1 MEHAIVSRD
10 EWVEARKTLLEREA
24 SLLELRYAINEQRRA
39 LPWVRI
45 EKEYVF
51 EGPDGP
57 VTLLDL
63 FAGRSQL
70 IVQHIMFGPDWDA
83 ACPYC
88 SFSLDHISAALV
100 HLENH
105 DTTFVGVSRA
115 PYAKIRGYHARMGW
129 PFRWVSSFGNDFNFD
144 FKVSFTPEQIASGD
158 GGYNYSDEPIG
169 MEELPGASVFTR
181 NAAGEV
187 FHTYSEYGQ
196 TGEDKQTANMLLD
209 MTPTGRDL
217 LDAAEHPIDWIRR
230 HDEYVH
236 QPESH
241 APERTTIPVVSGGSS
256 ECGCRN

>member
-1 MEHAIVSRD
+1 MEHAIVSPD
-10 EWVEARKTLLEREA
+10 EWVAARTALLERENA
-24 SLLELRYAINEQRRA
+24 LLELRYAVNEQRRA

-45 EKEYVF
+45 DKEYVF
-51 EGPDGP
+51 EGLDGP

-63 FAGRSQL
+63 FDGRSQL
-70 IVQHIMFGPDWDA
+70 IVQHVMFGPDWDA

-105 DTTFVGVSRA
+105 DVTFVVVSRA
-115 PYAKIRGYHARMGW
+115 PYAKIRHYHARMGW

-144 FKVSFTPEQIASGD
+144 FKVSFTPEQIAAGT
-158 GGYNYSDEPIG
+158 GGYNFSGDPVG
-169 MEELPGASVFTR
+169 MEELPGASVFVR
-181 NAAGEV
+181 NDAGEI

-209 MTPTGRDL
+209 MTPMGREL
-217 LDAAEHPIDWIRR
+217 LDAAGQSIDWIRR

-236 QPESH
+236 QPREWTPPR
-241 APERTTIPVVSGGSS
+241 AAIPVVSGGSGC
-256 ECGCRN
+256 CGGR